1 MREPKGDWRDLFN
14 GFMVALDL
22 RKMLFAFMGILL
34 TLLLVGLLTFVWH
47 QYLVTNPTAEAGKG
61 FHPVPQSFTPH
72 AVLNWFKLRWSG
84 SGATQGIYD
93 MTPVNWGAYTV
104 IALIIFFAIWSYFGG
119 AIARSAA
126 YEIAKEGERV
136 ETSKALQYAGRK
148 FWSFF
153 GAPLIC
159 VLGFL
164 FFYLVTYVVGA
175 ILWVL
180 DFAYVGAPLASL
192 FLPLAVL
199 AGFIMA
205 LIVVGTLA
213 GFPLFL
219 PAVAAE
225 GTDAFDAFSRGFS
238 YIYSKPWHY
247 LWYQVVAG
255 GYGYVC
261 VAFVILFA
269 VFMTSLGLHAG
280 AAGFSLS
287 GLADDST
294 DFKNVTNWAWSHVLS
309 REHMEGTY
317 AWTPAAIADSPHPY
331 GRIMHLSAHLAC
343 ADGINFNAKPPETRW
358 HSVASF
364 VALFW
369 MIVIM
374 GMAYSFAISYF
385 ISQQTMIYYILR
397 KKVDDIDV
405 KEVYLE
411 EDMDQIEGLQ
421 PPSTGEEPAPKPP
434 EGAAPPAKPEEAAAA
449 KPAEESKPGSEER
462 KTKRRTKRSTKE

>member
-47 QYLVTNPTAEAGKG
+47 HYLVTSSSAPEGAKG
-61 FHPVPQSFTPH
+61 LQAVPQSFTPH

-84 SGATQGIYD
+84 SGASQGIYD
-93 MTPVNWGAYTV
+93 MGVFNWGSYTV
-104 IALIIFFAIWSYFGG
+104 VALVLFFLVWSYFGG

-126 YEIAKEGERV
+126 YEIAKEGERI
-136 ETSKALQYAGRK
+136 ETSKALKYSGRK

-175 ILWVL
+175 VLWVL
-180 DFAYVGAPLASL
+180 DLIYIGAPLASL

-255 GYGYVC
+255 SYGYVC

-280 AAGFSLS
+280 QAGFSIS
-287 GLADDST
+287 GLADDSI
-294 DFKNVTNWAWSHVLS
+294 DYKNVTNWAWSHVLS
-309 REHMEGTY
+309 REHMEGKY
-317 AWTPAAIADSPHPY
+317 EWTPAAVADNPHPY
-331 GRIMHLSAHLAC
+331 GRIMYLSAHLAC
-343 ADGINFNAKPPETRW
+343 ADGIDFDAKPPETRW
-358 HSVASF
+358 HAVASF

-374 GMAYSFAISYF
+374 GMAYSFAVSYF

-411 EDMDQIEGLQ
+411 EDMDQIEGL
-421 PPSTGEEPAPKPP
+421 PTSSETPAKPP
-434 EGAAPPAKPEEAAAA
+434 QTSAAAPAEGAAK
-449 KPAEESKPGSEER
+449 EESKSGEDKQGAEER
-462 KTKRRTKRSTKE
+462 KTKRRTKRDTKK